1 MVQDTMKDLLSQ
13 AYDPAS
19 FRALGHQLIDL
30 LADHLESAQA
40 PENQQVINYREPE
53 EELKFWQNDFARA
66 GEEGAS
72 LTFFEDLLDHSMH
85 LHHPHYIGHQV
96 SVPAPINALAGMVSD
111 ILSNGTGVYEVGMAS
126 NALERVVT
134 DFTAQK
140 IGYPETASGFITSGG
155 TLANLTALLAARA
168 AKAPQQVWTKGHGAK
183 LAIMVSEE
191 AHYCVDRAARILGM
205 GSEGII
211 KIPVDHQFKIRIDL
225 LETYYQ
231 EALAA
236 GLVPIALIG
245 CAGSTA
251 TGSYDDLHALA
262 DFSEKHELWYHVD
275 GAHGGAVAFSDKY
288 KHLAAGMERADTI
301 VLDYHK
307 LLMAPALNT
316 ALLFR
321 EGHRSY
327 DTFIQRAQYLWEA
340 EQSPEWYQSGKR
352 TFECTK
358 LMLSIK
364 VYASLRAYGP
374 AIFGEN
380 VDRLYDQAQVFAQI
394 LQLAPDF
401 ERAVLPEANIVNFR
415 YTGIPRE
422 SWDRKNGQT
431 RQRLVENGSF
441 FIVQTV
447 INVERW
453 LRATVMNPFTNH
465 QHFEKLLNT
474 IRSLAATL
482 D

>member
-1 MVQDTMKDLLSQ
+1 MAQDTTSHLLAQ
-13 AYDPAS
+13 AYSPAN

-30 LADHLESAQA
+30 LADHLEKAHA
-40 PENQQVINYREPE
+40 PGNQQLINYRDPE
-53 EELKFWQNDFARA
+53 DELKFWQNDFAHA
-66 GEEGAS
+66 GQEGSA
-72 LTFFEDLLDHSMH
+72 LRFFEDILDHSIH

-111 ILSNGTGVYEVGMAS
+111 ILSNGTGVYEMGMAS

-140 IGYPETASGFITSGG
+140 IGYPATASGFITSGG

-168 AKAPQQVWTKGHGAK
+168 AKAPQQVWTRGHGEK

-211 KIPVDHQFKIRIDL
+211 KIPVDKQFKIRTDL
-225 LETYYQ
+225 LESYYQ
-231 EALAA
+231 KAVAD
-236 GLVPIALIG
+236 GLTPIALIG

-251 TGSYDDLHALA
+251 TGSYDDLGTLA
-262 DFSEKHELWYHVD
+262 DFCEKHHLWYHVD
-275 GAHGGAVAFSDKY
+275 GAHGAAVAFSEKY

-307 LLMAPALNT
+307 MLMAPALNT
-316 ALLFR
+316 ALLFK

-327 DTFIQRAQYLWEA
+327 ETFIQRAQYLWEA
-340 EQSPEWYQSGKR
+340 EQSPEWYHSGKR

-364 VYASLRAYGP
+364 VYATLRCYG
-374 AIFGEN
+374 ASIFGKN
-380 VDRLYDQAQVFAQI
+380 VDQLYDQAQAFAQI
-394 LQLAPDF
+394 LHLAPDF
-401 ERAVLPEANIVNFR
+401 ELAVVPEANIVNFR
-415 YTGIPRE
+415 YTGLPRE
-422 SWDRKNGQT
+422 QWDIKNGQI
-431 RQRLVENGSF
+431 RQRLVESGSF
-441 FIVQTV
+441 YIVQTV
-447 INVERW
+447 INGERW
-453 LRATVMNPFTNH
+453 LRSTVMNPFTNQ
-465 QHFEKLLNT
+465 QHFEKLLDN
-474 IRSLAATL
+474 IRSIALTL

>member
-1 MVQDTMKDLLSQ
+1 MPEDKMKDRLAE
-13 AYDPAS
+13 AYDPTN
-19 FRALGHQLIDL
+19 FRTLGHQLIDL
-30 LADHLESAQA
+30 LADHLEKAQD
-40 PENQQVINYREPE
+40 PEQQQLINYREPE
-53 EELKFWQNDFARA
+53 EELEFWQNDFAQA
-66 GEEGAS
+66 GEKGAS
-72 LTFFEDLLDHSMH
+72 LAFFEDLLAHSIH

-111 ILSNGTGVYEVGMAS
+111 ILSNGTGVYEMGMAS

-140 IGYPETASGFITSGG
+140 IGYPKTASGFITSGG

-205 GSEGII
+205 GSDGII
-211 KIPVDHQFKIRIDL
+211 KIPVDQHFKIRTDL
-225 LETYYQ
+225 LESYYQ

-251 TGSYDDLHALA
+251 TGSYDDLNALA
-262 DFSEKHELWYHVD
+262 DFCKKHQLWYHVD
-275 GAHGGAVAFSDKY
+275 GAHGGAVAFSEKY
-288 KHLAAGMERADTI
+288 KHLAKGMERADTI

-316 ALLFR
+316 ALLFK

-327 DTFIQRAQYLWEA
+327 DTFIQRAQYLWDA
-340 EQSPEWYQSGKR
+340 EQSPEWYHSGKR

-364 VYASLRAYGP
+364 VYATLRSYGP

-380 VDRLYDQAQVFAQI
+380 VDRLYDQAQLFAQI
-394 LQLAPDF
+394 IDLAPDF
-401 ERAVLPEANIVNFR
+401 ELAVSPEANIVNFR

-422 SWDRKNGQT
+422 EWDIKNGQI

-441 FIVQTV
+441 YIVQTV
-447 INVERW
+447 INGERW
-453 LRATVMNPFTNH
+453 LRATVMNPFTKR
-465 QHFEKLLNT
+465 QHFKKLLAS